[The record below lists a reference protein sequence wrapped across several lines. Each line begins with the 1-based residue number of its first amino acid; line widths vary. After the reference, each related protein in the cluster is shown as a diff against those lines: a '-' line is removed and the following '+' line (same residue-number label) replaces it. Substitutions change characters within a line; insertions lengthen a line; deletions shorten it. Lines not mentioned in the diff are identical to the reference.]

1 MGRIDIGSNN
11 PQAGDG
17 LGQVMAFVSTIT
29 ESSHTK
35 YPRLNIDI
43 QND

>member
-17 LGQVMAFVSTIT
+17 LGQVMAFVSTMT
-29 ESSHTK
+29 ESLSHK
-35 YPRLNIDI
+35 ISQIEY
-43 QND
+43 